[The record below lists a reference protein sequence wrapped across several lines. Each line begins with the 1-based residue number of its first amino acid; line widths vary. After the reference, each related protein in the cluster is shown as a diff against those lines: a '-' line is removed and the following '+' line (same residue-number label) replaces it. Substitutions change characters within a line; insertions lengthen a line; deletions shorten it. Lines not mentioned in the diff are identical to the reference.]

1 MLIDVHQTDAQG
13 NVFTLRQELRIM
25 PGLTVPAG
33 FSSDGASVPRFF
45 WRLVFP
51 PGDQK
56 ALRAAFVHD
65 WLYRTHPEGWTREAA
80 DMLFLK
86 LLLKEGM
93 PKFRAYLAWLGVR
106 IFGGAA
112 WNAGGANCAN
122 TRTDTDG
129 HGPTRTG
136 AEGEATGEAA
146 ETDELV
152 LDCYGWPMVRHKKE
166 VHHE

>member
-1 MLIDVHQTDAQG
+1 MLIDVHQSDSMG

-65 WLYRTHPEGWTREAA
+65 WIYRTHPEGWTRAAA
-80 DMLFLK
+80 DQLFRK
-86 LLLKEGM
+86 LLISDWM
-93 PKFRAYLAWLGVR
+93 PEYRAYLAWLGVR
-106 IFGGAA
+106 LFGSAA
-112 WNAGGANCAN
+112 WNAGG
-122 TRTDTDG
+122 
-129 HGPTRTG
+129 
-136 AEGEATGEAA
+136 
-146 ETDELV
+146 
-152 LDCYGWPMVRHKKE
+152 RHE
-166 VHHE
+166 

>member
-1 MLIDVHQTDAQG
+1 MLIDIHQTDAQG

-65 WLYRTHPEGWTREAA
+65 WIYRTHPEGWTREAA
-80 DMLFLK
+80 DKLFLK
-86 LLLKEGM
+86 LLIEEGM
-93 PKFRAYLAWLGVR
+93 PEFRAVLAWLGVR
-106 IFGGAA
+106 IFGSAA
-112 WNAGGANCAN
+112 WKAGMSSEASAKE
-122 TRTDTDG
+122 
-129 HGPTRTG
+129 
-136 AEGEATGEAA
+136 EG
-146 ETDELV
+146 
-152 LDCYGWPMVRHKKE
+152 RHE
-166 VHHE
+166 

>member
-13 NVFTLRQELRIM
+13 NVYTLRQDLYVD
-25 PGLTVPAG
+25 GLTVPAG

-65 WLYRTHPEGWTREAA
+65 WIYRTHPDGWSREAA

-86 LLLKEGM
+86 LLISDWM
-93 PKFRAYLAWLGVR
+93 PKYRAVLAWLGVR

-112 WNAGGANCAN
+112 WKAGGI
-122 TRTDTDG
+122 
-129 HGPTRTG
+129 
-136 AEGEATGEAA
+136 
-146 ETDELV
+146 
-152 LDCYGWPMVRHKKE
+152 
-166 VHHE
+166 HE